1 MTPTPDTTPDL
12 PPKGETPASLK
23 RFDNRFARLPAHF
36 FSALEPAVQPG
47 TQLLD
52 VSPDCRRLL
61 DMSREEIS
69 DEHLRALLGGEQ
81 LWPGMQPLAQKYTGH
96 QFGSYNPDLGDGRG
110 LLLGEWRND
119 SGVAFDLHLKGAG
132 RTPYSRHGDGHA
144 VLRSSVREYLVSE
157 AFAGLGLPSTRALA
171 VAVNQQQVPRE
182 RWEPGAT
189 LLRVAPSHV
198 RFGHFEWLALSGH
211 RQDVAL
217 LVNHVLA
224 QHWPDL
230 LEAPSPALAMF
241 ERCAERT
248 AEMIAGWQ
256 AMGFVHG
263 VMNTDNMSILGIAL
277 DFGPFAFQ
285 EQFDPAFTPNLT
297 DAGGRYAYSEQPSIG
312 MWNLSRLAFA
322 LLEQVAMEVGSEEAA
337 QTVLQHALEEYGE
350 RVNHAF
356 GERMRARLG
365 LQQEMPDDTQ
375 LLGDFLSLLY
385 HQGLDYHRAFRALA
399 SVNEQ
404 EPAATPADLGQSAAA
419 DGWIERYR
427 MRLLHEERST
437 RERQQAMNQV
447 NPLYVLRTHLAQRA
461 IEAIEQH
468 NDTREL
474 KRLREL
480 LAAPYTAQ
488 PGMDYYA
495 EPAAGG
501 APVRLSCSS

>member
-1 MTPTPDTTPDL
+1 MAATPDSPQTPT
-12 PPKGETPASLK
+12 EPASTN
-23 RFDNRFARLPAHF
+23 RFDNRFARLPQHF
-36 FSALEPAVQPG
+36 FSLLEPTAQPG

-52 VSPDCRRLL
+52 VSPECRRLL
-61 DMSREEIS
+61 TMPEQEIS
-69 DEHLRALLGGEQ
+69 DAQLRALLSGET

-96 QFGSYNPDLGDGRG
+96 QFGIYNPELGDGRG
-110 LLLGEWRND
+110 LLLGEWRAD
-119 SGVAFDLHLKGAG
+119 SGASFDLHLKGAG
-132 RTPYSRHGDGHA
+132 RTPYSRHGDGNA

-198 RFGHFEWLALSGH
+198 RFGHFEWLALSEH
-211 RQDVAL
+211 DSDVAL
-217 LVNHVLA
+217 LVDHVLS

-230 LEAPSPALAMF
+230 LEAPSPTLAMF

-297 DAGGRYAYSEQPSIG
+297 DAEGRYAYSEQPSIG

-322 LLEQVAMEVGSEEAA
+322 LLQQIAQELGSEDAA
-337 QTVLQHALEEYGE
+337 QAAVQQTLENYGE
-350 RVNHAF
+350 RINHAF

-365 LQQEMPDDTQ
+365 LTEELPEDTQ

-385 HQGLDYHRAFRALA
+385 HQRLDYHCAFRSLA
-399 SVNEQ
+399 QLSDPSDEKL
-404 EPAATPADLGQSAAA
+404 PLALGQSAAA
-419 DGWIERYR
+419 LAWAERYR
-427 MRLLHEERST
+427 ARLAHEPRSAQQ
-437 RERQQAMNQV
+437 RQQAMNQV

-468 NDTREL
+468 NDASEL

-480 LAAPYTAQ
+480 LADPYNARA
-488 PGMDYYA
+488 GMDEYA
-495 EPAAGG
+495 MPARNS